1 MLSLCGPAH
10 RSERTPRWNRAHG
23 EDRPQHFPTMGEAL
37 AGRRRWIWLAAAVV
51 VLALIVYGVVHAL
64 TAGATEKPK
73 AAATVAVDR
82 GAVTTEV
89 ATTGTVQPAQT
100 RSLSFA
106 VKGTVESVSVRAGTT
121 VTAGQTLAKVDD
133 TDAAAAVSDAQ
144 TALDQAESQLTTA
157 KSNASKSTASSSS
170 CSTGTVA
177 AAAYTHT
184 TPTTAPTSA
193 SPTATATT
201 SPTATATA
209 TASPTATKTTTATR
223 TTSPTR
229 TSSTRSG
236 SGSGTSSG
244 CSGSGTSG
252 SGTSGGSGQQGG
264 QDSGS
269 DAILSAEQRV
279 TSAETTLE
287 NAEDALDG
295 ATITAPIAGRILTV
309 AGKVG
314 SQVGSG
320 STFITLADVYDMQIS
335 AAFPE
340 ADADRLAVRQS
351 AVVSLADQ
359 TGKTFKA
366 TVVQVDPTGTSDGT
380 MVRYGV
386 LLSFDE
392 APEDLLVGQSAAVRV
407 TTGSKSSVLRVPSTA
422 VHNVAG
428 STGTV
433 SKGGAATQ
441 VGIGL
446 RGDQFTEVTS
456 GLAEGDVVARSW

>member
-1 MLSLCGPAH
+1 
-10 RSERTPRWNRAHG
+10 
-23 EDRPQHFPTMGEAL
+23 MGEAL

-51 VLALIVYGVVHAL
+51 VLALIVFGVVHAL
-64 TAGATEKPK
+64 TASATEKPA

-82 GAVTTEV
+82 GAVSTEV

-106 VKGTVESVSVRAGTT
+106 VQGTVDSVSVRAGST

-133 TDAAAAVSDAQ
+133 TDAASAVSDAQ

-157 KSNASKSTASSSS
+157 RNNASKSTSSSSS
-170 CSTGTVA
+170 CTTGSVA
-177 AAAYTHT
+177 AAAYTYT
-184 TPTTAPTSA
+184 SPTTSPTTTSPSPTA
-193 SPTATATT
+193 SPTATT
-201 SPTATATA
+201 TATA
-209 TASPTATKTTTATR
+209 TASPTASRTSTATR
-223 TTSPTR
+223 TTSPTKSTTR
-229 TSSTRSG
+229 SSTKSSSCTSSNQQNSQNNQN
-236 SGSGTSSG
+236 
-244 CSGSGTSG
+244 
-252 SGTSGGSGQQGG
+252 GGS
-264 QDSGS
+264 DP
-269 DAILSAEQRV
+269 ILSAEQRV
-279 TSAETTLE
+279 TSATTTLE

-314 SQVGSG
+314 SQVGAG

-335 AAFPE
+335 ADFPE

-351 AVVSLADQ
+351 AVISLADQ

-386 LLSFDE
+386 LLAFDE
-392 APEDLLVGQSAAVRV
+392 SPEDLLVGQSAAVRV
-407 TTGSKSSVLRVPSTA
+407 TTGSKASVLRVPSTA
-422 VHNVAG
+422 VHDVAG
-428 STGTV
+428 TTGTV
-433 SKGGAATQ
+433 DKGGAQ
-441 VGIGL
+441 LKVGIGL

-456 GLAEGDVVARSW
+456 GLAAGDVVARSW

>member
-1 MLSLCGPAH
+1 
-10 RSERTPRWNRAHG
+10 
-23 EDRPQHFPTMGEAL
+23 MGEAL

-51 VLALIVYGVVHAL
+51 VLALIVFGVVHAL
-64 TAGATEKPK
+64 TASATEKPA

-82 GAVTTEV
+82 GAVSTEV

-106 VKGTVESVSVRAGTT
+106 VQGTVDSVSVRAGST

-133 TDAAAAVSDAQ
+133 TDAASAVSDAQ

-157 KSNASKSTASSSS
+157 RNNASKSTSSSSS
-170 CSTGTVA
+170 CTTGSVA
-177 AAAYTHT
+177 AAAYTYT
-184 TPTTAPTSA
+184 SPTTSPTTTSPSPTA
-193 SPTATATT
+193 SPTATK
-201 SPTATATA
+201 TATA
-209 TASPTATKTTTATR
+209 TASPTASRTSTATR
-223 TTSPTR
+223 TTSPTKSTTR
-229 TSSTRSG
+229 SSTKSSSCTSSNQQNSQNNQN
-236 SGSGTSSG
+236 
-244 CSGSGTSG
+244 
-252 SGTSGGSGQQGG
+252 GGS
-264 QDSGS
+264 DP
-269 DAILSAEQRV
+269 ILSAEQRV
-279 TSAETTLE
+279 TSATTTLE

-314 SQVGSG
+314 SQVGAG

-335 AAFPE
+335 ADFPE

-351 AVVSLADQ
+351 AVISLADQ

-386 LLSFDE
+386 LLAFDE
-392 APEDLLVGQSAAVRV
+392 SPEDLLVGQSAAVRV
-407 TTGSKSSVLRVPSTA
+407 TTGSKASVLRVPSTA
-422 VHNVAG
+422 VHDVAG
-428 STGTV
+428 TTGTV
-433 SKGGAATQ
+433 DKGGAQ
-441 VGIGL
+441 LKVGIGL

-456 GLAEGDVVARSW
+456 GLAAGDVVARSW

>member
-1 MLSLCGPAH
+1 
-10 RSERTPRWNRAHG
+10 
-23 EDRPQHFPTMGEAL
+23 MGEAL

-51 VLALIVYGVVHAL
+51 VLALIVFGVVHAL
-64 TAGATEKPK
+64 TASATEKPK

-106 VKGTVESVSVRAGTT
+106 VKGTVESVSVRAAST
-121 VTAGQTLAKVDD
+121 VTAGQMLAKVDD

-157 KSNASKSTASSSS
+157 RANASKSTSSSGT
-170 CSTGTVA
+170 CSTGNVA
-177 AAAYTHT
+177 AAAYTYTSPPT
-184 TPTTAPTSA
+184 TPTTSPTPTA
-193 SPTATATT
+193 SPTPTK
-201 SPTATATA
+201 TATATA
-209 TASPTATKTTTATR
+209 TASPTASRTSTATH
-223 TTSPTR
+223 TTSPTKSATR
-229 TSSTRSG
+229 GNSST
-236 SGSGTSSG
+236 
-244 CSGSGTSG
+244 CSAGNGNS
-252 SGTSGGSGQQGG
+252 QQGG
-264 QDSGS
+264 QSGQNGGS

-279 TSAETTLE
+279 TSATTTLE

-295 ATITAPIAGRILTV
+295 TTISAPIAGRILTV

-314 SQVGSG
+314 SQVGAG

-335 AAFPE
+335 ADFPE

-351 AVVSLADQ
+351 AVISLADQ

-386 LLSFDE
+386 LLAFDE
-392 APEDLLVGQSAAVRV
+392 SPEDLLVGQSAAVRV
-407 TTGSKSSVLRVPSTA
+407 TTGSKDTVLRVPSTA
-422 VHNVAG
+422 VHDVAG
-428 STGTV
+428 TTGTV
-433 SKGGAATQ
+433 DKGGTQ
-441 VGIGL
+441 MKVGIGL

-456 GLAEGDVVARSW
+456 GLAAGDVVARSW